1 MGPSSKQ
8 TSARIPSPDG
18 AGAGDRPQ
26 GARTSESARR
36 RRGRPGGGARPARV
50 PRGRVTSAGA
60 RASPPDL
67 VPPDPGARAGSAN
80 TPPGINQPTPP
91 PHRRLPLEASGG
103 AQGLWAGAT
112 PRPAPRER
120 PRLEPSVAGMLL
132 FFYWRKSEFAGG

>member
-1 MGPSSKQ
+1 M
-8 TSARIPSPDG
+8 
-18 AGAGDRPQ
+18 
-26 GARTSESARR
+26 
-36 RRGRPGGGARPARV
+36 
-50 PRGRVTSAGA
+50 TSAGA